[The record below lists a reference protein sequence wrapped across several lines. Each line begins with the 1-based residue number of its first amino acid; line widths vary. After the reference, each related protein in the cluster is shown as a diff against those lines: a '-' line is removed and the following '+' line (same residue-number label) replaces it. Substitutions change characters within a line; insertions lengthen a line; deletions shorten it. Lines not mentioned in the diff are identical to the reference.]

1 MKEKCLIYDRNIQE
15 YLKQIIDI
23 NIRAKTIRLL
33 AENVKVNLCDLRLRN
48 GFLDITKRKR
58 STRKKQTNQD
68 FTSIENFCTSMDTIK
83 KLRKLTEW
91 EKIFANHISDK
102 GLLSRIYKNSTM
114 KRQITQL

>member
-33 AENVKVNLCDLRLRN
+33 AENVKVNLCDLGLRN

-58 STRKKQTNQD
+58 NTRKNRQTR
-68 FTSIENFCTSMDTIK
+68 TPPA
-83 KLRKLTEW
+83 L
-91 EKIFANHISDK
+91 KIFVHQWIPSK
-102 GLLSRIYKNSTM
+102 S
-114 KRQITQL
+114 